1 MVVDDQCAKK
11 ERLFSLDTHGSR
23 RTQSGE
29 EGIEEGDSLRA
40 SLEKRKRQKRMSD
53 PIDIEGTIHTA
64 RMQCMRG
71 DREGAL
77 KKWEMDCAVSCSYQ
91 TVIDS
96 ISSVMGR
103 MSPDQQLQAARTMNM
118 YMEEAHAIQEQ
129 MARESSAA
137 SGVYDMNA
145 AVPVPN
151 EPPRTT
157 PDGLASIGQAFS
169 DIGREVG
176 SMGMD
181 DE

>member
-1 MVVDDQCAKK
+1 M
-11 ERLFSLDTHGSR
+11 R
-23 RTQSGE
+23 E
-29 EGIEEGDSLRA
+29 EGEAFLAGYARIPSNP
-40 SLEKRKRQKRMSD
+40 KRGRRNRRRRFVESEFGKKKTPKRMSN

-129 MARESSAA
+129 MVRESSAA

-169 DIGREVG
+169 DIGREVR
-176 SMGMD
+176 SMETD